1 MKIAILGYDTEG
13 RVSYDYFAAQGHE
26 LTICD
31 RNPDLAVP
39 EGVPSVLGD
48 GYLDGLDR
56 FDVVV
61 RTAGLPP
68 QLILDRNPGL
78 EDKITT
84 HVNEFLKVCPT
95 ANIIGV
101 TGTKGKGTTSTL
113 IAKLLEAAGRDVRL
127 GGNIGLPPLTFL
139 EDLTPDSW
147 VVLELSS
154 FQLADLKF
162 SPHIAIC
169 LMVVPEHLNW
179 HDGLDDY
186 TEAKSQLFKHQTSED
201 IAIYYAD
208 NEASRRIAAASPGRQ
223 LPYCAP
229 PGAVAADGVISI
241 DGQVICKTDELKLP
255 GRHNRQN
262 VCAAVTAVWQA
273 SQDVK
278 AMRSV
283 LTSFEGLEHRIELVR
298 EVDGVRFYN
307 DSFAAGLHAT
317 KAAAEAVTG
326 KKVMVLGGYDR
337 MLDID
342 HFGLYAVEHAAEF
355 RKLLLIGASARR
367 LAGSLDKA
375 GFTNYILDTEA
386 KTMPDIV
393 AAARRLAREGDAV
406 VLSPGFAS
414 FDMFKNFEDRG
425 RQFKEAVLGL

>member
-1 MKIAILGYDTEG
+1 MKIAILGYDIEG

-56 FDVVV
+56 FDLVV
-61 RTAGLPP
+61 RTAGLLP
-68 QLILDRNPGL
+68 QLILDKNLGL
-78 EDKITT
+78 EAKITT
-84 HVNEFLKVCPT
+84 HINEFMKVCPT
-95 ANIIGV
+95 ANVIGV
-101 TGTKGKGTTSTL
+101 TGTKGKGTASTL

-139 EDLTPDSW
+139 EELTAESW

-154 FQLADLKF
+154 FQLTDLKL
-162 SPHIAIC
+162 SPHIAVC

-179 HDGLDDY
+179 HADLDDY
-186 TEAKSQLFKHQTSED
+186 TEAKSQLFKRQTGED
-201 IAIYYAD
+201 VAIYYAA
-208 NEASRRIAAASPGRQ
+208 NETSRKIAAASPGHQ
-223 LPYCAP
+223 IPYCAP
-229 PGAVAADGVISI
+229 PGAVAADGAISI
-241 DGQVICKTDELKLP
+241 NGQVICKTDELKLP
-255 GRHNRQN
+255 GRHNWQN
-262 VCAAVTAVWQA
+262 VCAAVTAVWQT
-273 SQDVK
+273 SQDVD
-278 AMRSV
+278 ALSSV

-298 EVDGVRFYN
+298 EVGSIRFYN

-317 KAAAEAVTG
+317 EAAIEAIDG
-326 KKVMVLGGYDR
+326 KKVMILGGYDR

-342 HFGLYAVEHAAEF
+342 HFGPYAVEHQSEF
-355 RKLLLIGASARR
+355 RKLLLIGASAER
-367 LAGSLDKA
+367 LAVSLDKA
-375 GFTNYILDTEA
+375 GFTNYTVDTGA
-386 KTMPDIV
+386 KTMPEVV
-393 AAARRLAREGDAV
+393 AAARRLAHEGDAV